1 MKILTPILLV
11 LACSSPPPCYDNHY
25 ANVTTYS
32 IQPNTK
38 TPSGIQVDTSG
49 FYIDLDAIDIKVLN
63 VENCL
68 KAKYPNGVL
77 PPDVVTNGQCIRNT
91 FDTTIHRDCM
101 KVKVASDWHVGC
113 SGEQVFPCNIPIK
126 YCEDKGIVI
135 DPHCKQGQAPSP
147 DCPCPCECRDAI
159 EQNDTVVTT
168 PDLLLFDQSLIRLV
182 SGCNWIW
189 TPGLQECY
197 E

>member
-1 MKILTPILLV
+1 MRTLLTCLMLF
-11 LACSSPPPCYDNHY
+11 ACRSDPPCYDNHY
-25 ANVTTYS
+25 SDVVSFST
-32 IQPNTK
+32 QPNTK

-49 FYIDLDAIDIKVLN
+49 FSVDLAAIDTKVLN

-77 PPDVVTNGQCIRNT
+77 PPDVVVNGQCIRNT

-101 KVKVASDWHVGC
+101 RVKIASDWHVGC
-113 SGEQVFPCNIPIK
+113 SGEQVFPCNVPIK
-126 YCEDKGIVI
+126 LCEDKGIMI

-147 DCPCPCECRDAI
+147 DCPCPCECRSAI
-159 EQNDTVVTT
+159 EQNDTVITT
-168 PDLLLFDQSLIRLV
+168 PDLRLFDDALMRLTT
-182 SGCNWIW
+182 GCNFIW
-189 TPGLQECY
+189 VAGLVECY